1 MVLGLIGIFIGVVFL
16 GFFVGIC
23 IDVLVLEIVLVID
36 FEEDVDCELL
46 FIVGVIVG
54 CVIFDVL
61 VFFVLGFF
69 VVIVFVLV
77 VLVFDIV
84 WINRN

>member
-1 MVLGLIGIFIGVVFL
+1 M